1 MRYSFV
7 IFDLDGTLVDSFPWF
22 QRNLNDVAD
31 RFGFRRVAA
40 DDVEALRHAGT
51 RDILKRLDVPLWKVP
66 MIARHMR
73 RLKTAHIAEIALFDG
88 VDSMLRTLADAG
100 VRLALVSSDSEA
112 NVRRQLGES
121 VARFGDFDCGA
132 GIFGKPAKF
141 RRILA
146 RAAVDAAQAIA
157 IGDES
162 RDIEAARVVGI
173 ACGAVTWGY
182 AAPEA
187 LKALGPDVVFETMD
201 DIARALIAGHE

>member
-112 NVRRQLGES
+112 NVCRQLGES
-121 VARFGDFDCGA
+121 VALFGDFDCGA

-162 RDIEAARVVGI
+162 RNIEAARVVGI

-187 LKALGPDVVFETMD
+187 LKALGPDIVFERMD
-201 DIARALIAGHE
+201 DIVRRLIAGHE